1 MKYFLLFTICIVSI
15 RSAYTQSCV
24 VDFSSVITA
33 NTVDRK
39 VCILDIT
46 YQNGKFD
53 TIKKRVVKS
62 RKLNKRYIK
71 NDNDTIGH
79 LINAAQLIDYK
90 SDTLYVLSTYYMPTT
105 SVSMTIKTRKESFN
119 IVHNEDGVYSIRSL
133 AESYT
138 HTSEDTKESDE
149 LLYRA
154 IFNWDV
160 DLLIRLIKA
169 SGSLLGSEYFMS
181 ATRIILKDN
190 QVLKKDIIN
199 FEPALR
205 WQLE

>member
-1 MKYFLLFTICIVSI
+1 
-15 RSAYTQSCV
+15 
-24 VDFSSVITA
+24 
-33 NTVDRK
+33 VDRK

>member
-1 MKYFLLFTICIVSI
+1 MKYFLLFIICIISI
-15 RSAYTQSCV
+15 RSAFAQSNV
-24 VDFSSVITA
+24 VDFSSAMTA

-39 VCILDIT
+39 VCIWDII
-46 YQNGKFD
+46 YQNGKFY
-53 TIKKRVVKS
+53 TIENRVVKS
-62 RKLNKRYIK
+62 KKLNKRYIK
-71 NDNDTIGH
+71 NNNDTIGY
-79 LINAAQLIDYK
+79 IIDAAQLIDYK

-105 SVSMTIKTRKESFN
+105 SVSMTIKTRKTSFN
-119 IVHNEDGVYSIRSL
+119 IVHNADGEYSIRSL

-138 HTSEDTKESDE
+138 HISEDIKESDD
-149 LLYRA
+149 LLHRA

-160 DLLIRLIKA
+160 GLLIRLIKA
-169 SGSLLGSEYFMS
+169 SGGLLGSEYFMS